1 MTEAVVTLSEED
13 QAKINPVGK
22 SIYSPAKEDQ
32 YHTVSYKVNGVKYEE
47 SLSLIHD
54 ENFLKTTQVWKKD
67 GNGFKLV
74 DPNSS
79 EFGEFTSSNER
90 INAINKG
97 HDAIQTT
104 AKNNGKN
111 NNFEEAAN
119 LSGMSEVVE
128 NGFTKNDTAT
138 SFSTEADETLEAYN
152 ARANANK
159 TKTEEEFVDKSTG
172 SQPTKIRDPKMSLAG
187 MNMQYPLDAMYD
199 KGQDYVFIEQFKY
212 SPPQAGASKL
222 KDASGKKRGGFLG
235 FNKKPSARTEGYNN
249 HGAAQMTKGMKRD
262 SNIKESQGSV
272 KLPIPNQLNVSTG
285 VGWGEGRANAIEAG
299 AFFSAMGGIQGA
311 LEGNKSVVD
320 IIGDT
325 ASTAGGLLDN
335 IKKDASSGGQAS
347 QILSATLAKAA
358 LSKLNINVDTGQ
370 FITRSTGNAINPNLE
385 LLFSGPKLRNFS
397 LAFKFAA
404 NSEKEATEIRKI
416 LRWFKQGMAPRND
429 FQQTIFLGSPN
440 VFRIKYMNAGR
451 RIKGLNMFK
460 ICAMTAF
467 EIDFA
472 PQKVWQSYED
482 GSAVSMPPLITAAAS
497 FTELTPIFSGDFE
510 HSKEG
515 QKGDMD
521 LGDARGEFTA
531 EATAGNAGAGYNDLG
546 LGGNDNIGQDD
557 VGF

>member
-1 MTEAVVTLSEED
+1 MTEAVLTLSEED
-13 QAKINPVGK
+13 LASIDPKGK
-22 SIYSPAKEDQ
+22 SIYYPTRKTES
-32 YHTVSYKVNGVKYEE
+32 HTVTYKINGVKYEE
-47 SLSLIHD
+47 TLGLKYD
-54 ENFLKTTQVWKKD
+54 ENFLKTTQIWKQKGD
-67 GNGFKLV
+67 GLV
-74 DPNSS
+74 LIDVNST
-79 EFGEFTSSNER
+79 EFADAATSNAR
-90 INAINKG
+90 IKAINKG
-97 HDAIQTT
+97 HDDIEAL
-104 AKNNGKN
+104 AKRLGKN
-111 NNFEEAAN
+111 HKFQEASN
-119 LSGMSEVVE
+119 LSGMNTVIE
-128 NGFTKNDTAT
+128 NGYTINDTA
-138 SFSTEADETLEAYN
+138 SSISTEYDELQQAWN
-152 ARANANK
+152 ARINAAKSKN
-159 TKTEEEFVDKSTG
+159 EETFVDKSTG

-212 SPPQAGASKL
+212 SPPQASASNL
-222 KDASGKKRGGFLG
+222 KNKNNQKQGWRKNKASE
-235 FNKKPSARTEGYNN
+235 RTEAYNQ
-249 HGAAQMTKGMKRD
+249 HGLSQMVGLTAGMKRET
-262 SNIKESQGSV
+262 NIKESQGSV

-285 VGWGEGRANAIEAG
+285 VGWGEGRANAVEAG
-299 AFFSAMGGIQGA
+299 AFFSAMGGISGA
-311 LEGNKSVVD
+311 LEGKKSVPD

-325 ASTAGGLLDN
+325 ADTAGGLLN
-335 IKKDASSGGQAS
+335 SLKKDASQGGQSS

-358 LSKLNINVDTGQ
+358 LAKLNINVDTGQ

-404 NSEKEATEIRKI
+404 NSEKEAAEIRKI

-440 VFRIKYMNAGR
+440 VFRIKYMNSGR

-521 LGDARGEFTA
+521 LGDARGEFIA

-546 LGGNDNIGQDD
+546 LSGNDNIGQDD

>member
-67 GNGFKLV
+67 GKGFKLV

-79 EFGEFTSSNER
+79 EFGEFASSNAR

-128 NGFTKNDTAT
+128 NGFTINDTAS
-138 SFSTEADETLEAYN
+138 SFHSTEVSETLEAYN
-152 ARANANK
+152 ARANA
-159 TKTEEEFVDKSTG
+159 TETTTEEEFVDKSKG
-172 SQPTKIRDPKMSLAG
+172 SQPTKIKNLKMSLAG

-212 SPPQAGASKL
+212 SPPQASASNL
-222 KDASGKKRGGFLG
+222 KNKDGKKTGWRK
-235 FNKKPSARTEGYNN
+235 NKASERTKAYDA
-249 HGAAQMTKGMKRD
+249 HGLSQVTKGMKRET
-262 SNIKESQGSV
+262 NIKESQGSV

-285 VGWGEGRANAIEAG
+285 VGWGEGRANAVEAG

-311 LEGNKSVVD
+311 LEGNKSVPD

-335 IKKDASSGGQAS
+335 IKNDASSGGQAS

-482 GSAVSMPPLITAAAS
+482 GNAVSMPPLITAAAS
-497 FTELTPIFSGDFE
+497 FTELTPIFSGDFDQ
-510 HSKEG
+510 SKEG
-515 QKGDMD
+515 QMGVMD
-521 LGDARGEFTA
+521 HGYGEITTT
-531 EATAGNAGAGYNDLG
+531 ATAGQGVGYDDLG
-546 LGGNDNIGQDD
+546 LSGNENIGQDD
-557 VGF
+557 IGF